1 MSEAARLT
9 GVNVAIDISPSGSGA
24 DFTAF
29 GAIQS
34 ANIDQSKQLFDA
46 TAGLDANIVEL
57 AGKPVFRVSGTYV
70 MEHDNDAI
78 LDAAEA
84 TSPKL
89 LRVYMD
95 KTNHPSKYWQGLMNV
110 SGGVNI
116 SVTAAVTGPINLTA
130 AGSITR
136 TWS

>member
-9 GVNVAIDISPSGSGA
+9 GVNVAIQISPSGLGGDYVS
-24 DFTAF
+24 F

-46 TAGLDANIVEL
+46 TAGGDANIVEL
-57 AGKPVFRVSGTYV
+57 AGKPMNKVSGTYV
-70 MEHDNDAI
+70 MEHDNVLI
-78 LDAAEA
+78 LAAAEGTA
-84 TSPKL
+84 PKL
-89 LRVYMD
+89 LRIFID
-95 KTNHPSKYWQGLMNV
+95 LANHPTKYWQGLYNV

-116 SVTAAVTGPINLTA
+116 SVTAAVTGPLNLSA

-136 TWS
+136 TWT